1 MANII
6 LLFYLLFHIVSLF
19 YLTKVS
25 LGCTANKTR
34 FPIVTHVIYS
44 TNIEEKTYLIAEA
57 EFFCLQL
64 SIWQR
69 MKKDGFICEALFA

>member
-44 TNIEEKTYLIAEA
+44 TAIEEKTYLIAEA

-64 SIWQR
+64 SKCKR

>member
-1 MANII
+1 MSVNEIDHLKNNPVCHLANII
-6 LLFYLLFHIVSLF
+6 LLFYLLFYIVSLF

-44 TNIEEKTYLIAEA
+44 TTIEENN
-57 EFFCLQL
+57 
-64 SIWQR
+64 
-69 MKKDGFICEALFA
+69 D

>member
-1 MANII
+1 MRILVEPDHLKNNHVCHLGNTI
-6 LLFYLLFHIVSLF
+6 LLYYLLFHIVSLF

-44 TNIEEKTYLIAEA
+44 TTIEENN
-57 EFFCLQL
+57 
-64 SIWQR
+64 
-69 MKKDGFICEALFA
+69 D